1 MCSKVLNGH
10 IILTDT
16 SITTILA
23 PEMTYTPFFPTRPR
37 QTAARFWFGHGFGRN
52 GTHTHS
58 QAG

>member
-23 PEMTYTPFFPTRPR
+23 PEMTYTPKICYEKVALLDNFFQLVER
-37 QTAARFWFGHGFGRN
+37 TADFVV
-52 GTHTHS
+52 
-58 QAG
+58 